1 LPKRVRTMFDLT
13 LIGIGTG
20 NPEHLT
26 AQGARAIREADLIL
40 IPRKGTGKGDLA
52 GLREE
57 IIASVAGDS
66 PPNIAYFDIP
76 ERNTDDGYHQGVN
89 DWHDAIATLWRDTI
103 AGASPAPQ
111 SVALLIWGDPSLYD
125 SSLRIAARL
134 DPRPKTRVIPGITA
148 LQALTAAHRI
158 PLNDIGA
165 PVLVTTG
172 RRLREEGWPAGCDTV
187 AVMLDGQ
194 CSFQSL
200 DAQDYD
206 IWWGAYLGMAN
217 ELTICGDLA
226 DVSDRILLARAEARA
241 AHGWIMDIYLLRKNT
256 VNAPAG

>member
-1 LPKRVRTMFDLT
+1 MFDLT

-26 AQGARAIREADLIL
+26 LQGARAIREADLIL
-40 IPRKGTGKGDLA
+40 IPRKGQTKGDLA
-52 GLREE
+52 GLREK
-57 IIASVAGDS
+57 IITSVSGDH
-66 PPNIAYFDIP
+66 PPRIAYFDIP
-76 ERNTDDGYHQGVN
+76 ERKADDGYHQGVD

-103 AGASPAPQ
+103 SGANPAPQ

-148 LQALTAAHRI
+148 LQALTAAHGI

-172 RRLREEGWPAGCDTV
+172 RRLREQGWPVGCDSV
-187 AVMLDGQ
+187 AVMLDGE
-194 CSFQSL
+194 CSFQTL
-200 DAQDYD
+200 DAQDCD
-206 IWWGAYLGMAN
+206 IWWGAFLGMAN
-217 ELTICGDLA
+217 QLTICGPLA
-226 DVSDRILLARAEARA
+226 EVGDEILRKRAEARA
-241 AHGWIMDIYLLRKNT
+241 AHGWIMDIYLLRKITANT
-256 VNAPAG
+256 PAG